1 MREGMYVCLREKLFQ
16 EFCWFPKGKYTRY
29 AAFPTGR
36 GRKEKN
42 FIVSFFPQR
51 ISRSNID
58 FELYWKLNKE
68 IVNRK
73 MTRSRSGLSQMWIIY
88 LVRFIE
94 EKREKKKDRFL
105 RETLSRVMLK
115 RLKQTENW

>member
-1 MREGMYVCLREKLFQ
+1 M
-16 EFCWFPKGKYTRY
+16 
-29 AAFPTGR
+29 
-36 GRKEKN
+36 
-42 FIVSFFPQR
+42 
-51 ISRSNID
+51 
-58 FELYWKLNKE
+58 LNKE

-105 RETLSRVMLK
+105 RETLSKVMLK
-115 RLKQTENW
+115 RLKQTEN